1 MYEYKFIKVEVNRW
15 KGKPKED
22 YKEII
27 EKYSQ
32 QGWKLV
38 QIFAPPISGYGAA
51 DYFDIILE
59 KYEFVLR
66 VEC

>member
-32 QGWKLV
+32 RRMEAGSN
-38 QIFAPPISGYGAA
+38 ICSS
-51 DYFDIILE
+51 YFRLWGD
-59 KYEFVLR
+59 
-66 VEC
+66 